1 MINKWIFI
9 AMYVVLSFLIFSY
22 LNKFLISCPIPFS
35 LLCCSLTPTLVSP
48 QLQSRFFFLTFIIVV
63 SCSALPFGV
72 TTETLATQDPE
83 AEDEETDTPIYE
95 KYDAMLH
102 GKRKDRK

>member
-1 MINKWIFI
+1 MNLYSY
-9 AMYVVLSFLIFSY
+9 AVLSFLIFSY
-22 LNKFLISCPIPFS
+22 LNEFLISHPIPFS
-35 LLCCSLTPTLVSP
+35 LSYAAPWPPTLVSP
-48 QLQSRFFFLTFIIVV
+48 QLQSGFFFLTFIIVV

>member
-1 MINKWIFI
+1 MI
-9 AMYVVLSFLIFSY
+9 
-22 LNKFLISCPIPFS
+22 
-35 LLCCSLTPTLVSP
+35 
-48 QLQSRFFFLTFIIVV
+48 

>member
-1 MINKWIFI
+1 MNLYSYAVPSHFSFSLILTNS
-9 AMYVVLSFLIFSY
+9 SFLALFS
-22 LNKFLISCPIPFS
+22 S
-35 LLCCSLTPTLVSP
+35 LSYAALWPPTLVSP
-48 QLQSRFFFLTFIIVV
+48 QLQSGFFFLTFIIVV

>member
-1 MINKWIFI
+1 MI
-9 AMYVVLSFLIFSY
+9 
-22 LNKFLISCPIPFS
+22 
-35 LLCCSLTPTLVSP
+35 
-48 QLQSRFFFLTFIIVV
+48 

-102 GKRKDRK
+102 ESVKIASKLTYASGRT